1 MQAAIPRGKAT
12 GMTAFFPM
20 NETQSRALLVQVSRD
35 LPNSVLD
42 LACINSPKNVV
53 LSGDADALALAS
65 KLASEGALGERIKAI
80 PLDVS
85 APFHSRYM
93 NATHSVLKKYLFT
106 LKMKLSSTPVI
117 DGLHCKPI
125 RVVPDQFSEDF
136 VQLTSGTVNF
146 VGCIEQAK
154 NLLHT
159 QAKPVERPLWI
170 EVGPKPTL
178 ASFLT
183 QSIPD
188 AQTVS
193 LCTANDIHDLLNN
206 KEWTSMLTNVSK

>member
-1 MQAAIPRGKAT
+1 MQAAVPRGKTT

-20 NETQSRALLVQVSRD
+20 NATQARAVCVQVSRE

-42 LACINSPKNVV
+42 VACLNSPKNVV
-53 LSGDADALALAS
+53 LSGDSDALALAA
-65 KLASEGALGERIKAI
+65 KLAGDGALGERIKAF

-93 NATHSVLKKYLFT
+93 EPAQSVLHKYLYAQ
-106 LKMKLSSTPVI
+106 KMKLSSTPI
-117 DGLHCKPI
+117 INGLHCKPL
-125 RVVPDQFSEDF
+125 RMVPDQLCGDF

-159 QAKPVERPLWI
+159 QTKPVERPLWI

-178 ASFLT
+178 TSFLT

-188 AQTVS
+188 AQTVA
-193 LCTANDIHDLLNN
+193 LCTAKDIQDFLNN
-206 KEWTSMLTNVSK
+206 KEWTSIIANASK